1 MEFAKLL
8 GLALRMARR
17 DWRSGELRLLALA
30 IVIAIAATTSVGFL
44 VDRVRSALQ
53 RDAAQYLGGD
63 VVLDSDHPIDDAL
76 TKTAAQLG
84 LRSALALS
92 FPSMALS
99 DSDAQASTLVAVKA
113 VTDGY
118 PLRGTLQLN
127 EGGVHRAAKGI
138 PDSGTVWVEPQVL
151 IALGVQ
157 QGDSLR
163 LGNSRLRIGGLIDSE
178 PDRAIQVM
186 GFAPRVLMNAKDLPA
201 TGLVQP
207 ASRIAYRWMVAGE
220 TASVRAL
227 ISSLAPRLQRGQ
239 HLESLDDGRPE
250 LQRSLSR
257 ADRFM
262 RLVALLTVMISAI
275 AVSAAARRF
284 GTRRL
289 DSCAL
294 MRCLGLVQNDMLTL
308 FVLEFAAV
316 GLLASLV
323 GVLIGLA
330 LHFALVGLLAGL
342 LQQVLPWPTVYP
354 GVQGLLCGMIL
365 LLGFAVPPLEQLRRV
380 PPVRVLRRD
389 VGLQT
394 PRTWLAYLTG
404 AVGFA
409 LLLFWTAG
417 EWRLGLIVGGGFLG
431 CLAFFGAIAHF
442 SMRLLQWIRRQEH
455 RSVGWTLRFALAA
468 MQRRRGTNLA
478 QLVALATGLTAIL
491 ALAIARI
498 DLVDEWR
505 EQAPIDAPNRFVIN
519 IQPEQVE
526 AIAARL
532 RLAQIAGVSLEP
544 MVRGRLVEIDGKKV
558 GPESYEDP
566 RAQALI
572 DREFNL
578 SYRTEPPAHNRI
590 DRGHWF
596 APGAPELS
604 IEEGIAKRLGI
615 GLGQVLRFDVAGQ
628 MVEAKVTSIRTV
640 NWNSMRVNFFVIMSP
655 SLLRQA
661 PQSFI
666 TSFYLPPQQARLM
679 TELVR
684 DFPNLTVIDI
694 DQVLRQVRGML
705 DQLISAAQ
713 FLFVFALAAGVLV
726 LYTALVSSHDE
737 RVREAALLRAL
748 GASREQ
754 LANAQRAELILV
766 GALSGAMA
774 AVGAAAVGWALARFV
789 FDFDFVVHAW
799 VPAAGVSGGIVA
811 ALLGGWIGM
820 RGILETPPLASLR
833 EG

>member
-1 MEFAKLL
+1 MRLANLV

-30 IVIAIAATTSVGFL
+30 IVIAIAAMSSVGFL
-44 VDRVRSALQ
+44 VDRVRFALQ

-63 VVLDSDHPIDDAL
+63 LVLDSDRPIDDAL
-76 TKTAAQLG
+76 MQAAARLG
-84 LRSALALS
+84 LRSALAIS

-99 DSDAQASTLVAVKA
+99 DFGGKASTLVAVKA

-118 PLRGTLQLN
+118 PLRGSLQLID
-127 EGGVHRAAKGI
+127 GGVRRAANGI

-151 IALGVQ
+151 IALDVH

-178 PDRAIQVM
+178 PDRAIQAM
-186 GFAPRVLMNAKDLPA
+186 GFAPRVLINARDLPA

-207 ASRIAYRWMVAGE
+207 ASRVAYRWMVAGDR
-220 TASVRAL
+220 ASVRAL
-227 ISSLAPRLQRGQ
+227 VTSLTPRLQRGQ

-262 RLVALLTVMISAI
+262 RLVALLTVMISAV

-284 GTRRL
+284 GARRL

-294 MRCLGLVQNDMLTL
+294 MRCLGLVQNDMLAL
-308 FVLEFAAV
+308 FILEFASV

-323 GVLIGLA
+323 GVIIGFG
-330 LHFALVGLLAGL
+330 LHFVLIGLLAGL
-342 LQQVLPWPTVYP
+342 LQQALPWPTVYP
-354 GVQGLLCGMIL
+354 GVQGLLCGLIL

-389 VGLQT
+389 IGFQT
-394 PRTWLAYLTG
+394 PRTWVAYLMG
-404 AVGFA
+404 AFGFV

-417 EWRLGLIVGGGFLG
+417 DLRLGLIVGSGFLG
-431 CLAFFGAIAHF
+431 CLVFFGAIAHF
-442 SMRLLQWIRRQEH
+442 SMRLLQWIRRQAH
-455 RSVGWTLRFALAA
+455 RPVGWTLRFALAA

-478 QLVALATGLTAIL
+478 QLVALATGVMAIL
-491 ALAIARI
+491 ALAIART
-498 DLVDEWR
+498 DLVDDWR
-505 EQAPIDAPNRFVIN
+505 EQAAFDAPNRFVIN

-532 RLAQIAGVSLEP
+532 RAAHIADVALEP

-558 GPESYEDP
+558 GPESYEDA

-578 SYRTEPPAHNRI
+578 SYRIDPPAHNRI
-590 DRGHWF
+590 NQGQWF

-628 MVEAKVTSIRTV
+628 IVQAKVSSIRAV

-666 TSFYLPPQQARLM
+666 TSFYLPAQQAALM
-679 TELVR
+679 NELVR
-684 DFPNLTVIDI
+684 DFPNVTVIDI
-694 DQVLRQVRGML
+694 DQVLKQVRGML

-754 LANAQRAELILV
+754 LARAQRAELILV

-774 AVGAAAVGWALARFV
+774 TIGAAAVGWALARFV
-789 FDFDFVVHAW
+789 FDFDFVVHPW
-799 VPAAGVSGGIVA
+799 VPVAGVGGGIVA

-820 RGILETPPLASLR
+820 RGILQTPPLASLR
-833 EG
+833 GS

>member
-1 MEFAKLL
+1 MRLATSF

-30 IVIAIAATTSVGFL
+30 IVIAVSAMSSVGFL
-44 VDRVRSALQ
+44 ADRVRSALQ

-63 VVLDSDHPIDDAL
+63 AVLDSDHPIDEAL
-76 TKTAAQLG
+76 TQTAAQLG
-84 LRSALALS
+84 LRSALAVS

-99 DSDAQASTLVAVKA
+99 ETEAQTSTLVAVKA

-118 PLRGTLQLN
+118 PLRGSLQLIDR
-127 EGGVHRAAKGI
+127 GVHRAADGI
-138 PDSGTVWVEPQVL
+138 PDTGTVWVEPQAL
-151 IALGVQ
+151 IALGLR

-163 LGNSRLRIGGLIDSE
+163 LGNSRLRIGGIIDLE
-178 PDRAIQVM
+178 PDRGIQVM
-186 GFAPRVLMNAKDLPA
+186 GFAPRLLMNARDLAA

-207 ASRIAYRWMVAGE
+207 ASRVAYRWMVAGE
-220 TASVRAL
+220 SASVRAL
-227 ISSLAPRLQRGQ
+227 VSFLGPRLQRGQ

-250 LQRSLSR
+250 LQRSLTR

-262 RLVALLTVMISAI
+262 RLVALLTVMIAAV

-294 MRCLGLVQNDMLTL
+294 MRCLGLVQNDMLRL
-308 FVLEFAAV
+308 FVLEFASV

-323 GVLIGLA
+323 GVIIGLA
-330 LHFALVGLLAGL
+330 LHFALVGLLSGVLRQA
-342 LQQVLPWPTVYP
+342 LPWPTLYP
-354 GVQGLLCGMIL
+354 GAQGLLCGMVL
-365 LLGFAVPPLEQLRRV
+365 LLGFAVPPLERLRRV

-389 VGLQT
+389 VGPQT
-394 PRTWLAYLTG
+394 PRTWLAYLMGT
-404 AVGFA
+404 VGFA

-417 EWRLGLIVGGGFLG
+417 EVRLGWIVGGGFLG
-431 CLAFFGAIAHF
+431 CLAFFGAIAHLA
-442 SMRLLQWIRRQEH
+442 MRLLQWIRRQEH
-455 RSVGWTLRFALAA
+455 RSIGWTLRFALAA

-491 ALAIARI
+491 ALAIARA
-498 DLVDEWR
+498 DLVDDWR
-505 EQAPIDAPNRFVIN
+505 EQAPLHAPNRFVIN
-519 IQPEQVE
+519 IQPEQVD

-532 RLAQIAGVSLEP
+532 RAAHIADAALEP

-558 GPESYEDP
+558 GPESYEDA
-566 RAQALI
+566 RAQTLI

-578 SYRTEPPAHNRI
+578 SYRTQPPPHNRI

-596 APGAPELS
+596 APDSPELS
-604 IEEGIAKRLGI
+604 IEDGIAKRLGI

-628 MVEAKVTSIRTV
+628 MVDAKVTSIRTV

-666 TSFYLPPQQARLM
+666 TSFFLPEPQAVLVN
-679 TELVR
+679 ELVR

-694 DQVLRQVRGML
+694 DQVLKQVRGML
-705 DQLISAAQ
+705 DQLIDAAQ
-713 FLFVFALAAGVLV
+713 FLFAFALAAGILV
-726 LYTALVSSHDE
+726 LYTALASSHDE

-754 LANAQRAELILV
+754 LAQAQRAELILV

-774 AVGAAAVGWALARFV
+774 TMGAAAVGWALARFV
-789 FDFDFVVHAW
+789 FDFDFVLHGW
-799 VPAAGVSGGIVA
+799 VPVAGVSGGIVA

-820 RGILETPPLASLR
+820 RGILETPPLTSLR
-833 EG
+833 EA